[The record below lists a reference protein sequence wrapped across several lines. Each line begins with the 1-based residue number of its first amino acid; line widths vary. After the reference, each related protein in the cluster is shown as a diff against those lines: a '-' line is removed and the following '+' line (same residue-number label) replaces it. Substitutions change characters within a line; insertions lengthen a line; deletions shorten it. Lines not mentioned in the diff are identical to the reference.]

1 MSDETK
7 FTVLKVTEGSQAEAM
22 AATVRPEG
30 SIHGRDKYQTPNETS
45 RNQNSKSLPRKNS
58 NKDEFMK

>member
-7 FTVLKVTEGSQAEAM
+7 FGVLKVTEGSQAEAM

-30 SIHGRDKYQTPNETS
+30 SIHGRDMYQSPNKTDREMD
-45 RNQNSKSLPRKNS
+45 SKSLPRKH
-58 NKDEFMK
+58 K